1 MKGLLWKLK
10 KVKFQIKKK
19 QPKDLTILSIE
30 DLKEYINDLEIEIK
44 RAESMINI
52 KEKARQGAESVFK

>member
-1 MKGLLWKLK
+1 ME
-10 KVKFQIKKK
+10 IEESEISNKKK